1 MPDEKAPA
9 TPAPTA
15 ASAAPAATV
24 ETAPPGAGAK
34 APDKPAGNVPA
45 TAKEGEV
52 SKEVKAPEGT
62 AEVPPAKK
70 EKKAPVLAKV
80 KAREAA
86 VETKAKELESREN
99 KIKEFEAGFNK
110 DAFKKS
116 PTKFLAKYGLTFED
130 VAEAVLNEGDPE
142 TPKTDAQIA
151 LEKIQAVEKQLKE
164 EREGKDEE
172 DNKNKQAYIDRVFA
186 DYKKRIVAHIDENE
200 DKYELVKLNE
210 KQDLVFEIQ
219 EAYHAKHG
227 TVLDLDKA
235 CEIAENYLLKGIQ
248 KVIGAKK
255 LQQFIAPPKESNGAK
270 TLSSN
275 LAAASSSS
283 ASPGVTLSK
292 DERLRRAAEK
302 LQFVN

>member
-1 MPDEKAPA
+1 MPDEGKTPA
-9 TPAPTA
+9 TPAPTTP
-15 ASAAPAATV
+15 APAATV
-24 ETAPPGAGAK
+24 ETTPPAGGTK
-34 APDKPAGNVPA
+34 APDKPVSDVAPA
-45 TAKEGEV
+45 AKE
-52 SKEVKAPEGT
+52 AEGT
-62 AEVPPAKK
+62 KDAKPQEEVAKELPAKK
-70 EKKAPVLAKV
+70 EKKAPALAKI
-80 KAREAA
+80 KAREEAVAA
-86 VETKAKELESREN
+86 KAKELETTEA

-110 DAFKKS
+110 EAFKKS
-116 PTKFLAKYGLTFED
+116 PTKFLAKYGLSFQD

-142 TPKTDAQIA
+142 TPKTDAQLA
-151 LEKIQAVEKQLKE
+151 LEKIQALEK
-164 EREGKDEE
+164 ERDDAKTAKDEE
-172 DNKNKQAYIDRVFA
+172 DNKNKQAYIDRVFT
-186 DYKKRIVAHIDENE
+186 DYKKRIATHIDENE

-235 CEIAENYLLKGIQ
+235 CEIAENHLLKGIQ

-255 LQQFIAPPKESNGAK
+255 LQQFITPPKESNGAK

-283 ASPGVTLSK
+283 SSTPGVTLSK